1 MLSASLNKT
10 FPSFLPLILVLVTV
24 INVFFF
30 GGCGGVVVFRDVSW
44 GCLLPRGRSICI
56 LKISACVCQ
65 NVCTLIN
72 VAYFV
77 NYYY

>member
-1 MLSASLNKT
+1 M
-10 FPSFLPLILVLVTV
+10 
-24 INVFFF
+24 FF
-30 GGCGGVVVFRDVSW
+30 GGGGGGGGVVVFRDVSG